1 MNILLTGFEPFGDNP
16 LNPSQALVE
25 ALPNHLPENV
35 VLTKAILPV
44 DQQQAPKELL
54 ALIHHHNPDAVLS
67 FGLAAG
73 RSKISLERVAINL
86 MDFRIP
92 DNVGT
97 TKSNEPIIAGG
108 PAAYFTTLP
117 IQTML
122 LALTA
127 EGIPAQPSLTAGAY
141 LCNLV
146 FYVMMHEISLSNLPI
161 RAGFIHLPALP
172 EQAALADKPIPSLD
186 LDQALSAAHIL
197 IAKLIETQTITKEPH
212 E

>member
-1 MNILLTGFEPFGDNP
+1 MKILLTGFEPFGDIP

-25 ALPNHLPENV
+25 ALPNHLPDHVE
-35 VLTKAILPV
+35 LTKAILPV
-44 DQQQAPKELL
+44 DEQQAPKELL
-54 ALIHHHNPDAVLS
+54 TLIHHHNPDAVLS

-73 RSKISLERVAINL
+73 RPKISLERVAINL

-97 TKSNEPIIAGG
+97 TKSNEPIIPGG
-108 PAAYFTTLP
+108 PAAYFSTLP
-117 IQTML
+117 IQAML
-122 LALTA
+122 SALMA
-127 EGIPAQPSLTAGAY
+127 EGIPAQQSLTAGAY

-172 EQAALADKPIPSLD
+172 EQAALADKPMPSLN
-186 LDQALSAAHIL
+186 LDQAIRAAHIL
-197 IAKLIETQTITKEPH
+197 IAQFKETQP
-212 E
+212 